1 MNYIFN
7 IFGSKSSRDYDVV
20 VFVDN
25 ISTSIDI
32 NTKICKDFQDELSSL
47 LIDKPVNVNIAVFNN
62 GNITKVYKG
71 TVSELN
77 NALYYTY
84 KYHRQFH
91 PLVVSSLL
99 ERDSYEKLLRV
110 YRGILTFYSRS
121 SMRDEIK
128 RALRSNDIGFKK
140 QVISK
145 IDLSL
150 PYDFKGKKESVTDIR
165 KVLAFQF
172 GQYFSLIDGYESDS
186 YTKED
191 IAKNYLDLEPFL
203 TFKNTD
209 DILYVLEGYKRR
221 LITI

>member
-1 MNYIFN
+1 MIFN
-7 IFGSKSSRDYDVV
+7 IFGSLSSRDYDVV
-20 VFVDN
+20 VFVDDIPTN
-25 ISTSIDI
+25 IDI
-32 NTKICKDFQDELSSL
+32 NTKTCKSFQDELSSIL
-47 LIDKPVNVNIAVFNN
+47 TDKPVNVNIAVFNN

-84 KYHRQFH
+84 KHHKQFH
-91 PLVVSSLL
+91 PLVVTSLL

-121 SMRDEIK
+121 SMRNEIK
-128 RALRSNDIGFKK
+128 QALRSKDIDFKK

-150 PYDFKGKKESVTDIR
+150 PYDFSGKKESITDIR

-172 GQYFSLIDGYESDS
+172 GQYFSLIDGYEPDS

-191 IAKNYLDLEPFL
+191 IAKNYPDLEPFL

-209 DILYVLEGYKRR
+209 DILYVIEDYKLR
-221 LITI
+221 LINI